1 MLFVPFWCSA
11 HSHRTTDFLA
21 DLNLLNFVFVFLMS
35 GWTTTNHRVASAAIA
50 RSPFSECLKS
60 QSAERSSI
68 WDCISS
74 KHGYEGNAAFQ
85 IGKDGETEERH
96 ERRFRFL
103 NVVVGYYAGFSVYK
117 READGPMGMH

>member
-1 MLFVPFWCSA
+1 MLFVPFLVFGSHTSFRRPQSLEFCIRVSDGRLDDNESSSGLCGDCSIGA
-11 HSHRTTDFLA
+11 FR
-21 DLNLLNFVFVFLMS
+21 MS
-35 GWTTTNHRVASAAIA
+35 EIAIG
-50 RSPFSECLKS
+50 P
-60 QSAERSSI
+60 ERSSI

-103 NVVVGYYAGFSVYK
+103 NVVVGCYAGFSVYK